1 MTRLAVI
8 GTGRIGGEV
17 AFLAGALGIAQ
28 DLVLL
33 DVNEHLLSAQ
43 VLDLLHSGW
52 DIHVS
57 TDPGDIRDADLC
69 VYAAGVSR
77 SPMVKTR
84 ADLLG
89 VNLTIA
95 KSCLPHARRFAGLW
109 VTVTNPVD
117 VLNYFFQKKGGLD
130 RRRCIGFGGQ
140 VDSARFTLALRG
152 GGIQGEGTV
161 LGEHGEHQVPVFSRL
176 PVPVQLPERER
187 ILASLRT
194 SSMEVIR
201 GKGGTVFGPAAHIA
215 SMLQALIS
223 GRDVPV
229 PCSCVVD
236 GEYGLRGCSLGVPA
250 LLGKDGVREIQGWPL
265 DPWET
270 EQLERAGGFLRPIC
284 GSVDG

>member
-33 DVNEHLLSAQ
+33 DENEPLLTAQ
-43 VLDLLHSGW
+43 VLDLLHTGW
-52 DIHVS
+52 DIPVS
-57 TDPGDIRDADLC
+57 TDPADVRDADLC
-69 VYAAGVSR
+69 VYAAGNPR
-77 SPMVKTR
+77 SPLVKTR

-89 VNLTIA
+89 VNLIIA
-95 KSCLPHARRFAGLW
+95 EACLPHARRFGGLW
-109 VTVTNPVD
+109 VTVTNPAD

-140 VDSARFTLALRG
+140 LDSARFTLALRG
-152 GGIQGEGTV
+152 DGIRAEGTV

-176 PVPVQLPERER
+176 PAPVEIPEREQ
-187 ILASLRT
+187 ILRSLRT

-201 GKGGTVFGPAAHIA
+201 GKGGTVFGPAVHIA
-215 SMLQALIS
+215 ALLRALLD
-223 GRDVPV
+223 GVDEPV
-229 PCSCVVD
+229 PCSCVVE

-250 LLGKDGVREIQGWPL
+250 LLGKEGVREIQEWPL
-265 DPWET
+265 DPWER
-270 EQLERAGGFLRPIC
+270 EQLERAGGFMKKIC
-284 GSVDG
+284 GSFDG